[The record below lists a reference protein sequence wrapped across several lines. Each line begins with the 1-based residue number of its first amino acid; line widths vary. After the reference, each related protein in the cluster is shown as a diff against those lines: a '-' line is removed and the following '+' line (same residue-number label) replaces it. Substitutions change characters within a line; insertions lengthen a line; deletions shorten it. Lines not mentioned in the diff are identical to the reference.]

1 MKYIDHI
8 ANENKTPNGVLL
20 FDAYTIGNVQEL
32 IKNSQGSYFPTG
44 SVFADVPVDLFFD
57 EFFER
62 FNKKIKYI
70 SLGPIAYLTGVGQVR
85 SETNYF
91 YSLDEFDEYL
101 EENYGY
107 LLIYTVNKQID
118 TLNLG
123 AGYKWRIRFAIV
135 GNKEDI
141 RDEKLED
148 ILN

>member
-1 MKYIDHI
+1 MKYTEHI
-8 ANENKTPNGVLL
+8 GNENKTPTGVLM
-20 FDAYTIGNVQEL
+20 FDKYTIGNVQEL
-32 IKNSQGSYFPTG
+32 IKNSQLSYFPSG
-44 SVFADVPVDLFFD
+44 SAYADVPIDFFFD

-70 SLGPIAYLTGVGQVR
+70 SLGPMAYLTGVGEVK
-85 SETNYF
+85 SETFYF
-91 YSLDEFDEYL
+91 NNLDEFDKHL

-118 TLNLG
+118 TLNPSN
-123 AGYKWRIRFAIV
+123 GYIWRIRFATI

-148 ILN
+148 ILK